1 MASVDPATELRRLV
15 GKFALLFAFI
25 YVLVLMAGAFR
36 AVRGPEL
43 PDIGWILFLLP
54 GAAFVPAVKDAVR
67 LHRTSDPERMTAL
80 WRRCALYSVIGMA
93 LVIAAAVSISK
104 MDSP

>member
-1 MASVDPATELRRLV
+1 VTQPATEMRRLV

-25 YVLVLMAGAFR
+25 YVLVLMAGVFR

-43 PDIGWILFLLP
+43 PALGWVLFLLP
-54 GAAFVPAVKDAVR
+54 GAAFVPAVMDAVR

-80 WRRCALYSVIGMA
+80 WRRCALYSVIGVV
-93 LVIAAAVSISK
+93 LVVSTVASISK
-104 MDSP
+104 MGAS

>member
-1 MASVDPATELRRLV
+1 MASELRRLV

-25 YVLVLMAGAFR
+25 CVLVLMAEAFR
-36 AVRGPEL
+36 ALRGPEL
-43 PDIGWILFLLP
+43 PTIGWVLFLLP

-80 WRRCALYSVIGMA
+80 WRRCALYSVIGMV
-93 LVIAAAVSISK
+93 LVIATVVSIRK
-104 MDSP
+104 MGSP